1 MTNGGYLE
9 TSDSR
14 TLFHKSQ

>member
-14 TLFHKSQ
+14 TLSHKSQ